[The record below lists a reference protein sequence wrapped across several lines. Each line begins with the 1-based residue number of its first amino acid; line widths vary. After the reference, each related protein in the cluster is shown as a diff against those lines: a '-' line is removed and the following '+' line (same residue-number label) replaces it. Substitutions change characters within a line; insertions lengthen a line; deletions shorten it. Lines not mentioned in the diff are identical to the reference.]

1 MKIDLAVEGIRI
13 GHAQNE
19 EAQTGC
25 TVVLCE
31 EGAVCGVDVRGGAPG
46 TRETALLNPLCT
58 VNRVHAVLL
67 SGGSAYGLDAAG
79 GVMRYLE
86 EKGCGFD
93 VGVAKV
99 PIVPAAVLFDL
110 AVGDAGIRPDAEMGY
125 CACEC
130 ATSVAVQTGR
140 VGAGTGSSVGKLLGF
155 EYAVPGGI
163 GIANVSIGEGVVV
176 SAVVAVNAVGDVY
189 NPDTQEIIGGAKD
202 SASGLFL
209 DASKKILEGGNTGGF
224 PGGNTTIGVV
234 FTNAKLSK
242 TEANKVAQM
251 AHNGYAQTIRPVHT
265 SLDGDTVFALSY
277 GDKDASV
284 DAVGY
289 AASQAVV
296 AAVLNAFK

>member
-13 GHAQNE
+13 GHAQNK

-31 EGAVCGVDVRGGAPG
+31 EGAVCGVDIRGGAPG

-58 VNRVHAVLL
+58 VDRVHAVLL
-67 SGGSAYGLDAAG
+67 SGGSAYGLDAAS

-110 AVGDAGIRPDAEMGY
+110 TVGDAGIRPDAEMGY

-140 VGAGTGSSVGKLLGF
+140 VGAGTGASVGKLLGF

-209 DASKKILEGGNTGGF
+209 DASKKILKGGNTGGF

-234 FTNAKLSK
+234 FTNSKLSK

>member
-19 EAQTGC
+19 GAQTGC

-31 EGAVCGVDVRGGAPG
+31 EGAVCGIDVRGSAPG

-58 VNRVHAVLL
+58 VDRVHAVLL

-86 EKGCGFD
+86 EKGYGFD

-130 ATSVAVQTGR
+130 ATSVAAQTGR
-140 VGAGTGSSVGKLLGF
+140 VGAGTGASVGKLLGL

-163 GIANVSIGEGVVV
+163 GIANLSIGGGVVIG
-176 SAVVAVNAVGDVY
+176 AVVAVNAVGDVY
-189 NPDTQEIIGGAKD
+189 NPDTQEIVGGAKD
-202 SASGLFL
+202 PASGRFL
-209 DASKKILEGGNTGGF
+209 DASKKILEGGNTGGV